1 MSPQTEERVVRTYA
15 GWFNERRVF
24 AFNLTPVAF
33 VSLAVIVVVTL
44 GIMFTAG
51 VPAALM
57 IGGPLLVLWL
67 PLIISMGDKS
77 AYEAL
82 LLGRQWGRQ
91 RRTAQHIY
99 RAGPLS
105 NQAGGRSRLPGIGAD
120 TELWWALD
128 KFGNR
133 FGFVRM
139 PSTHQYTVTLRC
151 RVGGAA
157 GNDQELIDSFVGSW
171 ANFLA
176 GLGQVGN
183 IAAMA
188 VTVETLPE
196 TGERAQANLAAITDP
211 GAPAEALAIMAERI
225 AAADNTGYRVTSRI
239 SITFDATTPAQRK
252 DPMLAAATIGNQLP
266 VFYQQLAHCNVTAL
280 PMSDTEIS
288 ATVRRAYDPAS
299 EADIEAALARGDYVS
314 DWADAGPITAEE
326 TKDTYLH
333 DSGCSRVW
341 VMRTPPSGFPTE
353 RVLVGLL
360 APNSSVPRKRI
371 TQIFRPYSPGDAAK
385 TVEGDFKSAVGKV
398 NTARGIAS
406 AQAGLEL
413 EASSAARV
421 AEARGHGLVRMSMIV
436 SATCLDEND
445 LDALEP
451 EMKALASGARL
462 NLRPAYRHQAAAFL
476 AGLGMPGVLL
486 PDHATIPKS
495 LRA

>member
-1 MSPQTEERVVRTYA
+1 MSPQTEDRVVRTYA

-33 VSLAVIVVVTL
+33 ISLAVIVVITL
-44 GIMFTAG
+44 AIMYTGG

-57 IGGPLLVLWL
+57 IGGAALLLWL
-67 PLIISMGDKS
+67 PLIISVGDKS

-91 RRTAQHIY
+91 RRKAQHIY

-196 TGERAQANLAAITDP
+196 TGERAQANFAAITDP

-225 AAADNTGYRVTSRI
+225 AAADNTGYRVHSRI

-252 DPMLAAATIGNQLP
+252 DPMLAAAVIGNQLP
-266 VFYQQLAHCNVTAL
+266 VFYGQLAHCNVTAL

-299 EADIEAALARGDYVS
+299 ESDIEAALARGDYVS
-314 DWADAGPITAEE
+314 DWADAGPIAAE
-326 TKDTYLH
+326 
-333 DSGCSRVW
+333 
-341 VMRTPPSGFPTE
+341 
-353 RVLVGLL
+353 
-360 APNSSVPRKRI
+360 
-371 TQIFRPYSPGDAAK
+371 
-385 TVEGDFKSAVGKV
+385 
-398 NTARGIAS
+398 
-406 AQAGLEL
+406 
-413 EASSAARV
+413 
-421 AEARGHGLVRMSMIV
+421 
-436 SATCLDEND
+436 
-445 LDALEP
+445 
-451 EMKALASGARL
+451 
-462 NLRPAYRHQAAAFL
+462 
-476 AGLGMPGVLL
+476 
-486 PDHATIPKS
+486 
-495 LRA
+495 